1 MSYAEVRAL
10 FGEDGAEVTSG
21 GRENGVVRWQRPS
34 GNNVQ
39 VRFRD
44 GKVVRAATQTPDS
57 GALAAPVATVIT
69 QAQYDGVTQGM
80 SLYEVSEFLDV
91 EGRVVTDSGEKQ
103 VYRWQDESGASFSA
117 RFEQGKLTRKSNLFV
132 PEPAEGEGEPEG
144 NGETDAMAEE
154 GAFEFE
160 GDAFEGEGESEAAPP
175 ERGRLVFNR
184 QGVYE
189 ADSPAEA
196 RSQAE
201 ERAPQ
206 AVRLGSRV
214 VGTGRADDGGNR
226 PARAAAETERREQRR
241 REQLPRYSHSL
252 ERGVYE
258 VKIVNESESDVQV
271 GLRQGKRGR
280 DASVSARGDASIFVD
295 RGSYSLY
302 YVLRDAPY
310 ELESGSVSIDGQEMP
325 DIEIRIRDDGYSV
338 VPLDQPIFY

>member
-1 MSYAEVRAL
+1 MTYDAVRAL

-44 GKVVRAATQTPDS
+44 GRVVRAATQTPDTS
-57 GALAAPVATVIT
+57 TPDAPVATVIT

-80 SLYEVSEFLDV
+80 SLYEVSEYLDV
-91 EGRVVTDSGEKQ
+91 EGRVVTDSGENQ

-117 RFEQGKLTRKSNLFV
+117 RFEQGKLTRKSNLFI
-132 PEPAEGEGEPEG
+132 PEPA
-144 NGETDAMAEE
+144 DEE
-154 GAFEFE
+154 GQ
-160 GDAFEGEGESEAAPP
+160 FEGEGETEVMADADGLEGEGELFEGEGEATPP

-189 ADSPAEA
+189 ANSPAEA
-196 RSQAE
+196 RTQAE

-206 AVRLGSRV
+206 STRLGSRV
-214 VGTGRADDGGNR
+214 VGTGRTDFGGNR
-226 PARAAAETERREQRR
+226 PARAAAETKRREQRR
-241 REQLPRYSHSL
+241 REQLPKYSHSL

-280 DASVSARGDASIFVD
+280 DASVSANGQASIYVD
-295 RGSYSLY
+295 RGSYSLFY
-302 YVLRDAPY
+302 ILRDAPY
-310 ELESGSVSIDGQEMP
+310 DLESGSVAIDGQEMP
-325 DIEIRIRDDGYSV
+325 DIEIRISDDGYAV